1 MEMTR
6 FKVQYKLSGVRRHS
20 IIVKAPSP
28 SDAREKVLDALT
40 KAQVRRNLFVNVEY
54 CEVVG

>member
-1 MEMTR
+1 MELTK

-20 IIVKAPSP
+20 IMVKAPSP
-28 SDAREKVLDALT
+28 VDARKKVLDALT

-54 CEVVG
+54 CEVVA